1 MKYNFNGRL
10 VTSTVVAIIFT
21 ICQFPQSS
29 FAQSAEN
36 NTATTRI
43 ALPQNALQT
52 EPHPADGVD
61 PALRD
66 SIARAIDV
74 QPPAD
79 RMSTRALPSTNP
91 NGAPSSTAHQGNG
104 KKKWIV
110 IISAVAGVSAA
121 VLLAG
126 KKTSIDLSSN

>member
-1 MKYNFNGRL
+1 LNPILK
-10 VTSTVVAIIFT
+10 
-21 ICQFPQSS
+21 FPSETGS
-29 FAQSAEN
+29 KISARSNSAEKEHI
-36 NTATTRI
+36 RK
-43 ALPQNALQT
+43 LPFCQ
-52 EPHPADGVD
+52 
-61 PALRD
+61 D
-66 SIARAIDV
+66 SR
-74 QPPAD
+74 
-79 RMSTRALPSTNP
+79 LPSTNP